1 MRVLVLDVGGTHVK
15 VRVSGRDGVMK
26 IDTGPSF
33 TPSMLVSAVR
43 EATSRWAYDAISIG
57 IPAPVRHGEVV
68 REPANLGAGWVG
80 FDFAAAFGH
89 PVRVVNDAVMQAL
102 GSYTGGRMLF
112 LGLGT
117 GLGTALVDHGH
128 ALGMELGHLPYKKGS
143 YEDYVGEAARDRLG
157 HKRWERHVHV
167 IAALMFEALVC
178 DGMVLGGGNARLL
191 ESLPHGARLGSNAD
205 AFPGGLRLWEASSA
219 PAKSRR

>member
-15 VRVSGRDGVMK
+15 VRASGRDGVVK
-26 IDTGPSF
+26 IGTGPSF
-33 TPSMLVSAVR
+33 TPSMMVPAVR
-43 EATSRWAYDAISIG
+43 DATARWAYDAISIG
-57 IPAPVRHGEVV
+57 VPAPVRHGEVV

-128 ALGMELGHLPYKKGS
+128 ALGLELGHLPYKKGS
-143 YEDYVGEAARDRLG
+143 YEDYVGEAAHERLG
-157 HKRWERHVHV
+157 HKRWERHVHA
-167 IAALMFEALVC
+167 IATLMFEALVC

-191 ESLPHGARLGSNAD
+191 RSLPRGARLGSNAD

-219 PAKSRR
+219 PAESRG